1 MQHSLNLS
9 CQDFKRKLMR
19 HLLLL
24 SSLSLLLFACK
35 RDNTN
40 NAVPFASD
48 LAGKWRLI
56 SAKDN
61 LTDATTT
68 KPPAISGNVDITI
81 VFSTSVAGVMNG
93 VTPTNT
99 LSCDFQV
106 GPNRT
111 LSIPS
116 LSMTEIVE
124 TSWGLMFLDNIPH
137 AQDFIFTND
146 GKLNINTST
155 NKTLTFIRQ

>member
-1 MQHSLNLS
+1 
-9 CQDFKRKLMR
+9 MR

-35 RDNTN
+35 KDNTN
-40 NAVPFASD
+40 NAVLFASD

-56 SAKDN
+56 SVKDN
-61 LTDATTT
+61 LTDVTTT
-68 KPPAISGNVDITI
+68 KPSAISGNVDITI

-93 VTPTNT
+93 VTPINT

-116 LSMTEIVE
+116 LSMTEI
-124 TSWGLMFLDNIPH
+124 M
-137 AQDFIFTND
+137 
-146 GKLNINTST
+146 
-155 NKTLTFIRQ
+155 

>member
-1 MQHSLNLS
+1 MQ
-9 CQDFKRKLMR
+9 F
-19 HLLLL
+19 HL
-24 SSLSLLLFACK
+24 
-35 RDNTN
+35 RQT
-40 NAVPFASD
+40 
-48 LAGKWRLI
+48 WQE
-56 SAKDN
+56 N
-61 LTDATTT
+61 LTDVTTT
-68 KPPAISGNVDITI
+68 KPSTISGNVDITI

-116 LSMTEIVE
+116 LSMTEITE
-124 TSWGLMFLDNIPH
+124 TSWGLMFLDNISH

-146 GKLNINTST
+146 GKLNINAST